1 MLADRRRRV
10 EITERAIDQ
19 AFSDLRDTW
28 GGVRNDYFGL
38 LYLERTFHLDRERAC
53 EQVAFG
59 GNDYG
64 VDGVH
69 IDTAAR
75 NLYLFQFKY
84 SDSAAQ
90 FKPSFSRLISA
101 GMERI
106 FGARDQDQQLNPLLL
121 LLRSWLV
128 EYRAVI
134 DRVFFLFVFT
144 GNPSEAER
152 NQALDKL
159 REDLQDKQ
167 FLIDQRFG
175 RSVPMD
181 VQFRS
186 ARHVGPLR
194 PPPPPH
200 THEVELGETV
210 TRAGPNGEIMTIGFI
225 SLLDLDRM
233 YRQMNQRFFDR
244 NIRGALPPDKAVN
257 RSVERSLKRIVL
269 EGKEDARV
277 FAFHHNGVTLS
288 AQALTKTDGTHR
300 ITEPRLLNGAQ
311 TVSTF
316 ARFLDANERNQ
327 TLVERRDD
335 LHGLRVMCRIIT
347 GASPEFVTSVTVN
360 NNRQNPVAP
369 WNLRANDMIQLELQ
383 DKFRDDLGI
392 YYARQERAFENL
404 SDEDLDERGITQYK
418 AVELVRLA
426 RTFLVSDGEID
437 KLARFPEVFEDERSY
452 SQVFDT
458 ARLRA
463 DSRKILLCYKIQF
476 RLPKLAQSIVDKG
489 ANKYAYVQKTRNL
502 LWAFLCQAILNDPKL
517 EERAD
522 EFGGRLNLERE
533 YVDWLA
539 GLATMRCRLILSDLA
554 ADKHYADKVAEGNYS
569 FMRSKAAFKRGM
581 AIAYQRWRWVEKR
594 LVK

>member
-1 MLADRRRRV
+1 V
-10 EITERAIDQ
+10 TH
-19 AFSDLRDTW
+19 T
-28 GGVRNDYFGL
+28 G
-38 LYLERTFHLDRERAC
+38 
-53 EQVAFG
+53 
-59 GNDYG
+59 
-64 VDGVH
+64 
-69 IDTAAR
+69 
-75 NLYLFQFKY
+75 
-84 SDSAAQ
+84 
-90 FKPSFSRLISA
+90 PS
-101 GMERI
+101 GQTM
-106 FGARDQDQQLNPLLL
+106 
-121 LLRSWLV
+121 
-128 EYRAVI
+128 
-134 DRVFFLFVFT
+134 
-144 GNPSEAER
+144 
-152 NQALDKL
+152 
-159 REDLQDKQ
+159 
-167 FLIDQRFG
+167 
-175 RSVPMD
+175 
-181 VQFRS
+181 
-186 ARHVGPLR
+186 
-194 PPPPPH
+194 
-200 THEVELGETV
+200 TV
-210 TRAGPNGEIMTIGFI
+210 GFI
-225 SLLDLDRM
+225 RLVDLDRM
-233 YRQMNQRFFDR
+233 FRQMNQRFFDR
-244 NIRGALPPDKAVN
+244 NIRGALPADKAVN
-257 RSVERSLKRIVL
+257 RSIERSLKRIVL

-288 AQALTKTDGTHR
+288 AQALAKTDGTHR

-316 ARFLDANERNQ
+316 ARFLDANKRNQ

-335 LHGLRVMCRIIT
+335 LYGLRVMCRIIT

-360 NNRQNPVAP
+360 NNRQTPVAP
-369 WNLRANDMIQLELQ
+369 WNLRTNDMIQLELQ

-392 YYARQERAFENL
+392 YYTRQERAFENL